1 MLVTNRFNWSTV
13 PLSGGRASVSRSA
26 TDAVPLFSESMA
38 VPIGSLSAAS
48 AVTNVSSLAIVAE
61 NLSPSLVRV
70 ASSVRRLSISAWMV
84 WLCSAS
90 AVVNP
95 EVLENR
101 DCSAPPLPLKDLDQR
116 SRQSVDILRIKP
128 ADNGFEPTEQ
138 QIEV

>member
-1 MLVTNRFNWSTV
+1 MRSIV
-13 PLSGGRASVSRSA
+13 P
-26 TDAVPLFSESMA
+26 
-38 VPIGSLSAAS
+38 
-48 AVTNVSSLAIVAE
+48 E
-61 NLSPSLVRV
+61 NLSPSLVSV
-70 ASSVRRLSISAWMV
+70 ANSVRRLSISAWMV
-84 WLCSAS
+84 WLCSAK

-101 DCSAPPLPLKDLDQR
+101 DGSAPPLPLKDLDQR

>member
-1 MLVTNRFNWSTV
+1 M
-13 PLSGGRASVSRSA
+13 P
-26 TDAVPLFSESMA
+26 
-38 VPIGSLSAAS
+38 
-48 AVTNVSSLAIVAE
+48 E

-101 DCSAPPLPLKDLDQR
+101 DCSVPPCP
-116 SRQSVDILRIKP
+116 
-128 ADNGFEPTEQ
+128 
-138 QIEV
+138 